1 MADGPACSGSR
12 PKVASLRTV
21 LAILLAAAGLAAPA
35 GALAAPLDPLSLY
48 GPAHRF
54 QVLRDGAPVGVLEVQ
69 IGPDGVGGWTVHSQ
83 LDLRVRLLGF
93 TVYRLDYR
101 SRAAWNAGG
110 LQNLSITVAENDRRR
125 EITMHRDGDELAI
138 DGPAGAFR
146 TSAPLFPTD
155 HWHPG
160 VLSESRVLNTLTGR
174 IAAVSITP
182 GAWQPLATAS
192 GTIEARPYV
201 YSGEVET
208 EVWYDRRG
216 RWVAMRFRGTDGS
229 EIQYVCETCGCDV
242 CYAPPAPN
250 TAPAAVR

>member
-1 MADGPACSGSR
+1 MDA
-12 PKVASLRTV
+12 LRTV

-35 GALAAPLDPLSLY
+35 GAQAAPFDPLAIY
-48 GPAHRF
+48 GSAHRF
-54 QVLRDGAPVGVLEVQ
+54 QVLREGAPAGFLEVG
-69 IGPDGVGGWTVHSQ
+69 IAPDGVGGWTVHSQ

-101 SRAAWNAGG
+101 SRASWNAGG
-110 LQNLSITVAENDRRR
+110 LQNLAVTVAENDRRR
-125 EITMHRDGDELAI
+125 EITLRRDGDELAI

-174 IAAVSITP
+174 IASVSIRP
-182 GAWQPLATAS
+182 GAWKPLATTS

-242 CYAPPAPN
+242 CNPAP
-250 TAPAAVR
+250 TPVAAPAAIR